1 VRDKD
6 LRTLVREM
14 QVMKLLNHRNV
25 VRLYEIIDTP
35 DAFYLVLEVCAAMR
49 LFRRTKAVP
58 FPTVFL
64 HSLWDARKQILFSD
78 TGFYLWSS
86 EATKW
91 VGI

>member
-35 DAFYLVLEVCAAMR
+35 DAFYLVLEVCAA
-49 LFRRTKAVP
+49 V
-58 FPTVFL
+58 
-64 HSLWDARKQILFSD
+64 I
-78 TGFYLWSS
+78 
-86 EATKW
+86 W
-91 VGI
+91 V